1 MMLVTARNSEEVIMD
16 TTSADLSENSGLL
29 GLAPQDASVFVDR
42 HIPGVDGST
51 SADRHPRVGDSIPP
65 GLISILVLVIG
76 AILAV
81 CLL

>member
-1 MMLVTARNSEEVIMD
+1 MD

-29 GLAPQDASVFVDR
+29 DLAHPDASVFVDR
-42 HIPGVDGST
+42 HIPRVRDSIP
-51 SADRHPRVGDSIPP
+51 ADRHIRVGDSIPP
-65 GLISILVLVIG
+65 GLISILVLVVG